1 MIFNFVNLL
10 ITFFGVVVKKYTL
23 MLLSLFIGAFLMQG
37 FQCASPEYTTAK
49 LALKNREYT
58 KAEEYFE
65 KELKKNQQNGEAW
78 MFMAETKLYLRKFV
92 EANEAA
98 DNAIKYAGKDLKI
111 QMQAVNLKS
120 KLWRDTYSSV
130 INNMNKYFKTKNDS
144 ALDIALKYTEIGNQ
158 IAPYIYEFLNLE
170 GYLYQLKNDMTNAI
184 RIYEK
189 YYQEILPNIEFAKTK
204 NIYMD
209 MSRNDVLIALGEPLA
224 SRGGREPRGDSSII
238 DIFKIDGKELFIKS
252 AGKNGDFKVK
262 TWRYDPPATMTDI
275 DKMILFDLATDP
287 MVELVQHYYDNKQY
301 EKALNVLNSLLVLKP
316 NNEQINNFMITLY
329 DAMGKK
335 DEATKRMEQL
345 IKSDPKNKS
354 FRLSYGNLLMQL
366 DRYDDAI
373 VQYETAL
380 KLDPKY
386 YDALRNLASAYK
398 NKAYVIQKRQIEEAK
413 GDKTKMK
420 PDEYLPYIKKSG
432 ENFEKCRNTPRY
444 ANDVNILFDLVDIY
458 FVTKQ
463 TNKMKQAISEL
474 EAMEATVGKDD
485 KENYYLNML
494 KIFQQRLPDE
504 KKSEF
509 YENKIKNLSK

>member
-1 MIFNFVNLL
+1 
-10 ITFFGVVVKKYTL
+10 VKKYAL

-49 LALKNREYT
+49 LALKNKEYT

-65 KELKKNQQNGEAW
+65 KELKKNQQNAEAW
-78 MFMAETKLYLRKFV
+78 MFMAETKLYLRKLV
-92 EANEAA
+92 ESNEAA

-120 KLWRDTYSSV
+120 KLWRDTYSAV
-130 INNMNKYFKTKNDS
+130 INNMNRYFKTKNDT
-144 ALDIALKYTEIGNQ
+144 ALDIALKYSDIGIQ
-158 IAPYIYEFLNLE
+158 IAPYIYEFLNLK

-184 RIYEK
+184 NTYEE
-189 YYQEILPNIEFAKTK
+189 YYKAILTNIEFAKKK

-209 MSRNDVLIALGEPLA
+209 IPRNAVLISLGEPIA
-224 SRGGREPRGDSSII
+224 SRGGREPRGDSSIV
-238 DIFKIDGKELFIKS
+238 DIFKVDGKELFLKS
-252 AGKNGDFKVK
+252 VQTDVPFKTK
-262 TWRYDPPATMTDI
+262 TWRYNPPVNMTDI

-287 MVELVQHYYDNKQY
+287 MVELIQHYYDNKQY
-301 EKALNVLNSLLVLKP
+301 EKAMEVLNSLLVLKP
-316 NNEQINNFMITLY
+316 DNEQINNFMITLY

-345 IKSDPKNKS
+345 IKSDPNNKS

-366 DRYDDAI
+366 NRYDDAVI
-373 VQYETAL
+373 QYEKAL
-380 KLDPKY
+380 ELDPKY

-398 NKAYVIQKRQIEEAK
+398 NKAYVIQKRQLEEAK
-413 GDKTKMK
+413 GDKSKMN
-420 PDEYLPYIKKSG
+420 PDEYLPFIQKSG
-432 ENFEKCRNTPRY
+432 ENFEKCRKTPKY

-463 TNKMKQAISEL
+463 TDKMKQAVKEL
-474 EAMEATVGKDD
+474 EAMEAVVGKDD
-485 KENYYLNML
+485 KENYYLNMF

-504 KKSEF
+504 KKSEV
-509 YENKIKNLSK
+509 YEKKIENLNKK